1 MIVRPSEVTP
11 RFVPHLARTLEAVP
25 ELARILRFV
34 VGGRELGEALVGQ
47 VDAICFTG
55 SIATGRKVAAA
66 AGNAFLELRGTD
78 PAIVPPSAD
87 LSLTARS
94 VVAGSV
100 ANAGQVC
107 VSLERIH
114 VARDIAEPF
123 IDALVDEARKVHPAY
138 YPSFEDGTLGPIIL
152 ESQAR
157 TINRH
162 LGDAVEKGA

>member
-11 RFVPHLARTLEAVP
+11 RFVSHLARTLEAVP
-25 ELARILRFV
+25 ELPRILRFV
-34 VGGRELGEALVGQ
+34 VGGRELGETLVGQ

-66 AGNAFLELRGTD
+66 GNAFLELRGTD
-78 PAIVPPSAD
+78 PAIVLPSAD

-138 YPSFEDGTLGPIIL
+138 YPSFEDGTLGPISL